1 MKELSVENKKYRI
14 EIKPIGSYFDVDK
27 NGFLINPT
35 SAEKVQE
42 KWKPLVEDIVDI
54 YKNLYGE
61 KLKNVYIR
69 GSVAKGEAV
78 EGVSDIDTFAYVDL
92 SKKELKENNT
102 NREMRKHIEKKYDF
116 VEGIEM
122 GAYPLSEIS
131 NDSIILNQSLC
142 VYGEPISVPKLK
154 VGKEMA
160 IHSPSFY
167 NRFKWFE
174 NFLVKDESD
183 EEIKKGC
190 VWLMKGLL
198 RVGFELTMERSQ
210 KYTRDLYCCYETFVE
225 YYPEKESEMR
235 EVLDLAL
242 NPTADK
248 NKIKKIMENL
258 GAWFLI
264 EIPNHFEVKE

>member
-1 MKELSVENKKYRI
+1 MNTKNKI
-14 EIKPIGSYFDVDK
+14 EIQPKGSYFQTDE
-27 NGFLINPT
+27 NGFLVNPA
-35 SAEKVQE
+35 SLEKIQE
-42 KWKPLVEDIVDI
+42 KWKPIIDDVVDV

-92 SKKELKENNT
+92 SEEELKEKTT
-102 NREMRKHIEKKYDF
+102 NREMRKHIEEKYAF
-116 VEGIEM
+116 VEDIEM
-122 GAYPLSEIS
+122 GAYPLSEIAD
-131 NDSIILNQSLC
+131 DSIILNQSLC
-142 VYGEPISVPKLK
+142 VYGDPVVVPKLR

-160 IHSPSFY
+160 IHSPGFH

-174 NFLVKDESD
+174 RFLEKDEGD
-183 EEIKKGC
+183 EEVKRGC

-210 KYTRDLYCCYETFVE
+210 KYTRDLYRCYETFAE
-225 YYPEKESEMR
+225 YYPEKEAEMR

-248 NKIKKIMENL
+248 NKMKEIMENL
-258 GAWFLI
+258 GAWLLA
-264 EIPNHFEVKE
+264 EIPNHFEVKENK